1 MDNPHPHPTD
11 SHSPPHIR
19 TAIGVRPW
27 WPEPLFRDS
36 ATRAAYN
43 DLKFRAKIIKHAEWV
58 TEILATHP
66 GIADSEARTKTTLIE
81 PLLQCLGYVPRDPEQ
96 VTLEVP
102 TELGG
107 KIDYVLT
114 GEENTKIAVEAKRT
128 GVNLSEKEINQL
140 RSYFTFSE
148 AVAGVLTNGVDYWL
162 FTDLDKTNV
171 MDAAPYNR
179 VDVNHL
185 TDNDIH
191 HLETLTRSQVRQ
203 SAVHEQARRERYR
216 KLVNEIVDQE
226 LGSPSQ
232 EFLRLIGKKAGIS
245 PLRKAHLKLLKP
257 LVGEAISR
265 NRRNGPPPPT
275 PDTLQVSL
283 FGETIPA
290 GAYRQILIS
299 VVAELQ
305 NRHPDFA
312 ERVLKDPFVK
322 GSRKWQYISKD
333 EKDLSPSHQKVKVGR
348 YFLDVNLSAQAAVTR
363 ARRFLGAFGHDSN
376 ELVVN
381 PSPAYPKLQG
391 ATLFG
396 ETIPAKNYM
405 EMLASVVKA
414 LQSRHPIDFA
424 ERVRDQKVFRGTK
437 RWIISKDPDELGS
450 IKSKR
455 LIGDYWVYT
464 GGTGRVP
471 RAHKFLSAFGHSPD
485 ELVVHT
491 LRLAGHNNLRYSP
504 VYLASSVAKSPTGL
518 QANRSE

>member
-1 MDNPHPHPTD
+1 M
-11 SHSPPHIR
+11 
-19 TAIGVRPW
+19 
-27 WPEPLFRDS
+27 
-36 ATRAAYN
+36 
-43 DLKFRAKIIKHAEWV
+43 FRAKIIKHAEWV

-66 GIADSEARTKTTLIE
+66 GIANSEAQTKTTLIE

-102 TELGG
+102 TEVGG

-114 GEENTKIAVEAKRT
+114 GEANTKIAVEAKRR

-203 SAVHEQARRERYR
+203 SAVHEQAQRERYR

-257 LVGEAISR
+257 LVGEAIVR
-265 NRRNGPPPPT
+265 NRGNGPPPPPPPPPPPT
-275 PDTLQVSL
+275 SDTLQVTL

-290 GAYRQILIS
+290 ETYRQILIS

-322 GSRKWQYISKD
+322 ESRKWQYISND

-348 YFLDVNLSAQAAVTR
+348 YFLDVNFSAQAAVTR
-363 ARRFLGAFGHDSN
+363 ARRFLGAFGHNSN

-405 EMLASVVKA
+405 EMLASVVEE
-414 LQSRHPIDFA
+414 LQSRHPNDFA
-424 ERVRDQKVFRGTK
+424 ERVRDEKVFRGTK
-437 RWIISKDPDELGS
+437 RWIIGKDPNELGS
-450 IKSKR
+450 VKSKH
-455 LIGDYWVYT
+455 LVGDYWVYT

-471 RAHKFLSAFGHSPD
+471 RAHKFLSAFGYGPD
-485 ELVVHT
+485 VLVVQT
-491 LRLAGHNNLRYSP
+491 SD
-504 VYLASSVAKSPTGL
+504 
-518 QANRSE
+518 